1 MQKAERFT
9 IRHTG
14 TVRDPFGAYE
24 YDILDGAVVIAC
36 YWHDYRGEDHGIRFA
51 DGSDE
56 VLPGRR
62 SDFVKG
68 GGPKPLTLS
77 AAAVKWLVERSS
89 RWLNRKPCER

>member
-1 MQKAERFT
+1 MQKVERFT
-9 IRHTG
+9 IRYAG
-14 TVRDPFGAYE
+14 AVRDPFGAYE

-62 SDFVKG
+62 SDFVQG
-68 GGPKPLTLS
+68 GGPKTLTLS
-77 AAAVKWLVERSS
+77 AVAVKWLDERLRRKSS
-89 RWLNRKPCER
+89 ER